1 MISLILYLIYNISEI
16 PPKVQRLGKEK
27 EGNHLYLYTTD
38 NVFWM
43 WKQKMCHFIIII

>member
-1 MISLILYLIYNISEI
+1 MISVILYLIYNISEI

-38 NVFWM
+38 NVF
-43 WKQKMCHFIIII
+43 